1 MDKKDR
7 DILNKIYMHVTSV
20 LNYCEDCSCLDDFK
34 GNSMRVEACV
44 FNLMQ
49 IEELAKTSLSEEIKV
64 QIHTIPWKQIYGMRN
79 RIVHGYEGV
88 EMRIVWDT
96 IEIDLPLLKKE
107 LENVLEQEPV

>member
-79 RIVHGYEGV
+79 RIVHGYDGV
-88 EMRIVWDT
+88 KLT
-96 IEIDLPLLKKE
+96 IIWTTIKEDLPKLKE
-107 LENVLEQEPV
+107 NLEEIIGSDS